1 MNSLPAQEL
10 KRRGIAAVDDL
21 IAKGDVHVIRNN
33 VPQYV
38 VLSEER
44 YQELVAEAN
53 EAYLAR
59 VRASLKDVKAGR
71 VKKFRTAEDLL
82 KGIEAGDSE

>member
-1 MNSLPAQEL
+1 MNSIPAQEL

-33 VPQYV
+33 QPQYV

-59 VRASLKDVKAGR
+59 VRLSLEDVKAGR
-71 VKKFRTAEDLL
+71 VKKFKTATDLL
-82 KGIEAGDSE
+82 KALDTEEPA

>member
-33 VPQYV
+33 QPQYV

-53 EAYLAR
+53 EVYLAR
-59 VRASLKDVKAGR
+59 VRASLEDVKAGR
-71 VKKFRTAEDLL
+71 VRKFKTADELL
-82 KGIEAGDSE
+82 KALDLDGE

>member
-1 MNSLPAQEL
+1 MNSIPAQEL

-33 VPQYV
+33 KPQYV

-71 VKKFRTAEDLL
+71 VKKFKTAEDLL
-82 KGIEAGDSE
+82 KALETGESD

>member
-71 VKKFRTAEDLL
+71 VKKFRTAADLL
-82 KGIEAGDSE
+82 KGIEAGESE